1 MTTESPGFAFFF
13 GFCSVAHVHPSPS
26 DRPRTTRADID
37 VPLAY
42 DDEGYP
48 IIIPALLLH
57 YVAPSAAPPI
67 QGRKYLFGGKV
78 FVPSDDVLEGCDRHP
93 SDYAF
98 ILEAVRMDAVPD
110 DIPIITPIVYA
121 VGTAGPALAE
131 SQFSL
136 DITQYFG
143 LRKCAKPAALA
154 LNIPS
159 ENNRFQ
165 NTSVPQAGAGVAI
178 TGNIVPSDDVDS
190 EHAKDAPRRISLDLL
205 ELMFPHFQSSR
216 KASAA
221 KGLKG
226 KTNSAWGPRAGAK
239 QPVAGPSTAKDSTSA
254 PSQTGSTPS
263 SVRPPHNHDLEP
275 LSDLSDSEDPSAP
288 AKKKKR
294 TSKGKGKA
302 TD

>member
-1 MTTESPGFAFFF
+1 
-13 GFCSVAHVHPSPS
+13 
-26 DRPRTTRADID
+26 
-37 VPLAY
+37 
-42 DDEGYP
+42 
-48 IIIPALLLH
+48 
-57 YVAPSAAPPI
+57 
-67 QGRKYLFGGKV
+67 
-78 FVPSDDVLEGCDRHP
+78 
-93 SDYAF
+93 
-98 ILEAVRMDAVPD
+98 MDAVPD

-178 TGNIVPSDDVDS
+178 TGNIVPSDDVHG
-190 EHAKDAPRRISLDLL
+190 EQAKDAPRRISLDLL

-221 KGLKG
+221 KGVKG

-239 QPVAGPSTAKDSTSA
+239 QPVAGPSVTKEGATTASPP
-254 PSQTGSTPS
+254 PSKPPS
-263 SVRPPHNHDLEP
+263 VSPPQKHHLEP
-275 LSDLSDSEDPSAP
+275 LSDLSDSDDPSPP
-288 AKKKKR
+288 AKKKKTR
-294 TSKGKGKA
+294 KGKEKA
-302 TD
+302 RD